1 MNSVDVSP
9 SGSRYPPLTVVSWSS
24 GSDGGLGDV
33 LRHDATALVGGT
45 ILVAGVLVAL
55 ATVGASHV
63 GDYRLVAFVALALF
77 FGGPFLLVVVAAVA
91 AGGSLRENFPTVER
105 IRLRPFVLASLVG
118 VAAVFL
124 AVQYPPLL
132 VAYLVVGVAGVFVVW
147 TLRTAGSVDVE
158 ARTLRVSTPRGDETR
173 FDLSDLRSVT
183 THRVGD
189 VVVLRLRFAGG
200 RGVFG
205 SSFVSV
211 PADRSADVRRAI
223 EAVADR
229 TPE

>member
-1 MNSVDVSP
+1 MSQ
-9 SGSRYPPLTVVSWSS
+9 SRTRSPPLTVVSWSS
-24 GSDGGLGDV
+24 DDNGGLGDV
-33 LRHDATALVGGT
+33 LHHDATALVGGT
-45 ILVAGVLVAL
+45 ILVAGVLVGL
-55 ATVGASHV
+55 ATIGASRI

-77 FGGPFLLVVVAAVA
+77 FGGPFLLVVIAAVA

-118 VAAVFL
+118 VVAVFL

-132 VAYLVVGVAGVFVVW
+132 VGYLVVGVAGVAVVS
-147 TLRTAGSVDVE
+147 TLRTTGSVDVE
-158 ARTLRVSTPRGDETR
+158 AGTLRVSTPSGDETR
-173 FDLSDLRSVT
+173 FDLSDLRSVS

-189 VVVLRLRFAGG
+189 VVVLRLRFVGS